1 MPPVPTPSPAE
12 SAPAALVAEIETRL
26 RPLELELAEAWW
38 QSNTDSSPAAETRRT
53 AAELARR
60 ELLADAE
67 LFAAIRAARERLADA
82 PEADAHTLLRR
93 QLDLLHD
100 AFVPHQVPADLRI
113 AIVELETRVEST
125 FNNFRGSID
134 GRRVDDNAIAEILH
148 SSDDP
153 AARRA
158 AWEAAK
164 QIGPEVA
171 DRIRELAR
179 LRNDAAHALGARDH
193 FALALATGELDE
205 ARLLATLDEVDQA
218 TAAPFRAWKQ
228 EVDGRLARRFGCT
241 VDELR
246 PWHYDDPF
254 FQSPP
259 GEGAVTID
267 HLFAD
272 ADLEALTVRTYDG
285 LGLDVRPVLGHSD
298 LYARDGKSQHAFC
311 IDVDRDGDVRVLC
324 NVEPSERWMD
334 TMLHEF
340 GHAIYDRECDRDLP
354 WLVRG
359 AAHALTT
366 EGVAM
371 LMGRLPRDPQW
382 LREVATVAH
391 DEVAS
396 LVPALA
402 DSRRAAL
409 LVFARWVLVM
419 TNFERALYAD
429 PDADLDS
436 LWWDL
441 VEHHQLVHRP
451 DGRRAPDWAAKIHL
465 AAAPVYYQNYLYG
478 ELFASQLEATLHER
492 AGGLVDRESAG
503 ALLRDE
509 VFAPGASLRWD
520 ALVERATGAPLSAE
534 HLARQLETGH
544 RQIGSR

>member
-1 MPPVPTPSPAE
+1 MSDL
-12 SAPAALVAEIETRL
+12 SPAALVTDLEARL
-26 RPLELELAEAWW
+26 RPLEIELAEAWW
-38 QSNTDSSPAAETRRT
+38 ESNTKSSPAADERRT

-60 ELLADAE
+60 EFLADP
-67 LFAAIRAARERLADA
+67 LRFAAVRDARDSVSSAAD
-82 PEADAHTLLRR
+82 PLLRR

-100 AFVPHQVPADLRI
+100 GFVPHQVPADLRR

-125 FNNFRGSID
+125 FNNFRGQIN
-134 GRRVDDNAIAEILH
+134 GERVDDNAISEILRT
-148 SSDDP
+148 SNDT
-153 AARRA
+153 AERRA

-171 DRIRELAR
+171 ERIRELAR
-179 LRNDAAHALGARDH
+179 LRNQAARALGARDH

-205 ARLLATLDEVDQA
+205 ARLFTTLDDVDRATAGPFAEWKAEVDARLAARFGVA
-218 TAAPFRAWKQ
+218 TA
-228 EVDGRLARRFGCT
+228 
-241 VDELR
+241 ELR

-254 FQSPP
+254 FQTPP
-259 GEGAVTID
+259 AEGAVAID
-267 HLFAD
+267 HFFTD

-285 LGLDVRPVLGHSD
+285 LGLDVRAVLDRSD

-311 IDVDRDGDVRVLC
+311 IDIDRSGDVRVLC

-340 GHAIYDRECDRDLP
+340 GHAIYDRECDESLP

-366 EGVAM
+366 EGIAM
-371 LMGRLPRDPQW
+371 LMGRLPRDPTW
-382 LREVATVAH
+382 LREVAGVA
-391 DEVAS
+391 DTEVEAIAT
-396 LVPALA
+396 ALA
-402 DSRRAAL
+402 DARRAAL

-429 PDADLDS
+429 PDSDLDT

-451 DGRRAPDWAAKIHL
+451 DERSGAGSAPDWAAKIHL

-478 ELFASQLEATLHER
+478 ELFASQLDATLRER
-492 AGGLVDRESAG
+492 AGGLVDRTAAG
-503 ALLRDE
+503 ALLRDD

-534 HLARQLETGH
+534 HLARQLAPATA
-544 RQIGSR
+544 

>member
-1 MPPVPTPSPAE
+1 MTAPSFSELSPAE
-12 SAPAALVAEIETRL
+12 LVVDLEAQL
-26 RPLELELAEAWW
+26 RPLEIELAEAWW
-38 QSNTDSSPAAETRRT
+38 ESNTQSSPSADARRT

-60 ELLADAE
+60 EFLADPFR
-67 LFAAIRAARERLADA
+67 FAAVRAARASVSADD
-82 PEADAHTLLRR
+82 DALLRR
-93 QLDLLHD
+93 QLDVLHD
-100 AFVPHQVPADLRI
+100 GFVPHQVPADLRR

-125 FNNFRGSID
+125 FNNFRGQID
-134 GRRVDDNAIAEILH
+134 GQRVDDNAIAEILRTR
-148 SSDDP
+148 DDT
-153 AARRA
+153 ASRRA
-158 AWEAAK
+158 AWEASK

-179 LRNDAAHALGARDH
+179 LRNQAAQALGARDH

-205 ARLLATLDEVDQA
+205 DRLFATLDDVDQA
-218 TAAPFRAWKQ
+218 TAAPFAEWKQ
-228 EVDGRLARRFGCT
+228 TVDEQLAARFG
-241 VDELR
+241 VAVAELR

-254 FQSPP
+254 FQTPP
-259 GEGAVTID
+259 AEGAIAID

-285 LGLDVRPVLGHSD
+285 LGLDVRAVLDHSD

-311 IDVDRDGDVRVLC
+311 IDIDRSGDVRVLC

-340 GHAIYDRECDRDLP
+340 GHAIYDRECDRSLP

-366 EGVAM
+366 EGIAM
-371 LMGRLPRDPQW
+371 LMGRLPRDPAW
-382 LREVATVAH
+382 LREVATVA
-391 DEVAS
+391 DADVDAIAA
-396 LVPALA
+396 ALA
-402 DSRRAAL
+402 DAQRAAL

-419 TNFERALYAD
+419 TNFERRLYAD
-429 PDADLDS
+429 PDADLDT

-441 VEHHQLVHRP
+441 VEQHQLLHRP
-451 DGRRAPDWAAKIHL
+451 DDRHAPDWAAKIHL

-478 ELFASQLEATLHER
+478 ELFASQLDATLRER
-492 AGGLVDRESAG
+492 AGGLVDRAAAG

-520 ALVERATGAPLSAE
+520 ALVERATGAPLTAD
-534 HLARQLETGH
+534 HMARALT
-544 RQIGSR
+544 RST